1 LKLWKKEK
9 QNTKIKLA
17 HYITFST
24 DPHVELVRTY
34 QDAKEEKALRSIIK
48 DARTFATQLGLNITC
63 DAECK
68 ETTVTSSSTALEANK
83 CQPKNIKPI
92 VKKEVVTN
100 YENVV
105 EQQPLVGHFTV
116 KQWKNEDVD
125 NRWCDISK
133 VGKGIPSVVHSVH
146 TGILQQLLQRNLYKI
161 KKLKKKEKPKKVI

>member
-1 LKLWKKEK
+1 MKLWKKEK
-9 QNTKIKLA
+9 KNSKTKLA
-17 HYITFST
+17 HYITSST

-34 QDAKEEKALRSIIK
+34 QDAKEEKSLRSIINNAK
-48 DARTFATQLGLNITC
+48 TFATQLGLNITC

-92 VKKEVVTN
+92 IKKEVVTN

-105 EQQPLVGHFTV
+105 EQQPLVGHFIV

-133 VGKGIPSVVHSVH
+133 VWKGIPSVVHSVNA
-146 TGILQQLLQRNLYKI
+146 GILQQLLQRNLYKVNPFAS
-161 KKLKKKEKPKKVI
+161 KEFPIE